1 MVVTASLT
9 AYAKDHDA
17 AALANTYTTECDK
30 LTPEDKQ
37 TCIIRN
43 LFALQHEQIQQLHN
57 RIAAIETPPTAINK
71 PSAIP
76 HIGGALSTNSLA
88 AADKL
93 AADVHLT
100 QAGHRFWLAILVTLA
115 GVIFLSLSL
124 HYLNKISC
132 RISHSPND
140 SSADEIRRNN
150 NRNTIN
156 IVALHLIVFGML
168 IVIIA
173 ADVTEQINAAV
184 GIFGTLAGYI
194 FRGINDRNA

>member
-57 RIAAIETPPTAINK
+57 RIAAIETPST
-71 PSAIP
+71 AIP
-76 HIGGALSTNSLA
+76 HIGGALSINPHA

>member
-1 MVVTASLT
+1 MTNTVSLKKKLLRHLAITVLMVVTASLT

-88 AADKL
+88 ATGSAWGQHLLEHFAQRLRDFWLVKPK
-93 AADVHLT
+93 AADINRLIGALR
-100 QAGHRFWLAILVTLA
+100 QAA
-115 GVIFLSLSL
+115 
-124 HYLNKISC
+124 
-132 RISHSPND
+132 
-140 SSADEIRRNN
+140 
-150 NRNTIN
+150 
-156 IVALHLIVFGML
+156 
-168 IVIIA
+168 
-173 ADVTEQINAAV
+173 
-184 GIFGTLAGYI
+184 
-194 FRGINDRNA
+194 